1 MTTAPAVAPLD
12 TIANPRHK
20 PTAMNPVPHLL
31 PEGLRDRLP
40 PEAEAASRVTR
51 ALVDAM
57 RSHGYA
63 RVSPPIAE
71 FRETLAGNAQDP
83 ASRDLLRFT
92 DPVSRRTLAI
102 RPDITRQI
110 GRIATSRLAAAPRPL
125 RLSYAG
131 QVVKLTA
138 STLWPDREMRQVGAE
153 LIGSDSVAA
162 LCEITGVAVDAL
174 AAAGV
179 TGITVDLTLPD
190 LVDTLAASAF
200 PLAADRIAAVKAEL
214 DAKDA
219 GALAA
224 LGAGA
229 YLPLLAATGPF
240 GPAVARLA
248 AIDAGGVLASRIV
261 ALETIAA
268 SLAGRA
274 AVTLDPSERHGFE
287 YQSWIGFSIF
297 VAGHAVTIGRGGSYA
312 IAHPDGRQEPAVGFS
327 LYPDPLIGAGL
338 GRHDTDR
345 RLFLPPG
352 HDPARAAALRAD
364 GWVTIAALSAQDDA
378 TALGCSHR
386 LDGADPVQ
394 L

>member
-1 MTTAPAVAPLD
+1 M
-12 TIANPRHK
+12 
-20 PTAMNPVPHLL
+20 PTPQLL

-51 ALVDAM
+51 ALIDAM

-110 GRIATSRLAAAPRPL
+110 GRIATSRLAASPRPL

-131 QVVKLTA
+131 QVVKLSAT
-138 STLWPDREMRQVGAE
+138 TLWPDREMAQVGAE

-162 LCEITGVAVDAL
+162 VSEIVTLAVEAL
-174 AAAGV
+174 TAAGV
-179 TGITVDLTLPD
+179 SGITVDLTLPD
-190 LVDTLAASAF
+190 LVDTLAADEF
-200 PLAADRIAAVKAEL
+200 PLPPETIAAVKAEL

-224 LGAGA
+224 LGADA
-229 YLPLLAATGPF
+229 YLPLIAATGPF
-240 GPAVARLA
+240 DAAVARLE
-248 AIDAGGVLASRIV
+248 AIDARGALASRIA
-261 ALETIAA
+261 ALKTIAA
-268 SLAGRA
+268 SLAGKA
-274 AVTLDPSERHGFE
+274 TVTLDPSERHGFE

-297 VAGHAVTIGRGGSYA
+297 AAGHAVTIGRGGSYSVA
-312 IAHPDGRQEPAVGFS
+312 QADGTAEPAVGFS

-338 GRHDTDR
+338 GQDESER
-345 RLFLPPG
+345 RIFLPLG
-352 HDPARAAALRAD
+352 HDRA
-364 GWVTIAALSAQDDA
+364 IAAKLRSEGWITVAGLASTDTPAGCGWQLGPDGPQAIGA
-378 TALGCSHR
+378 TN
-386 LDGADPVQ
+386 
-394 L
+394 